1 MPVAPKDLDA
11 LINKENAERDLQ
23 QVKFEQPPEE
33 PVLPEVIPSEPVGP
47 SDVIAVG
54 EPVQVA
60 SFKDVFVGGA
70 KALQKATRAAEARVT
85 EKGAPEIVAPVGEET
100 VIRRASP
107 EEEASFAADLGVT
120 EKYTKGLNFPAIA
133 QATGE
138 IDLASHLQSVKDNN
152 VALFEQ
158 ARRGTISYENLLKA
172 AEKGGIDNLVIE
184 FMKRTPGSPAIAED
198 VLAGLIGAKAISK
211 RVLELRQEAIDVADP
226 TAKQAIF
233 EQASNLINAEARLYA
248 NISGAVSEGGRLLF
262 ASREAQRLG
271 IAEGGRSDELAALIQ
286 SGNMMD
292 FERYLDA
299 YAALP
304 DAASQARFVQSRWWD
319 KPADFVAESF
329 LNAILTS
336 PVTHSVN
343 VAGNSAFMMLK
354 GVEETVA
361 GGIGLARSTIT
372 GNKERVFIREG
383 LIQLDSLRAGFKD
396 AMLVA
401 GKTMLTGEPS
411 SATKIDVRNK
421 RAIGTTDDFSEI
433 FNMYREGNFGAAFV
447 NTFGVYNRM
456 GFRFLT
462 TEDEF
467 FKAIAYRASVKKQA
481 VQQGASMY
489 DAVIQRGGSVID
501 ARKAQA
507 EEEARVL
514 SSPPKPIKMKATE
527 AAKELTFQGDLGKF
541 AGGAEGLMSHPAVKI
556 FGVPFYKTPVNIMK
570 EAFRRT
576 PFAAGHAFYT
586 AINKGGRE
594 ADLAIARVAT
604 GTGIMSMFAYTAMG
618 LDSPDKSVI
627 ITGSGPTDPEARQA
641 MMRMNIQPFS
651 INIKQ
656 ANGEYKSITYSRFD
670 PISGMLAM
678 AADFGYYAQYSDDP
692 EDLANLAA
700 HTGLALYNYSME
712 MPFLQGVSDLSA
724 ALVNPDP
731 SVAFEQV
738 RQLMA
743 ERLTT
748 AVSSALPTVSS
759 LAATAERV
767 ADPAASSALMPE
779 IGLAGEDPT
788 QLPPELRGFYSA
800 LQKMKARN
808 PLFSDQVEPKLNL
821 WGETVKQGKGAGYE
835 WVSPVRIMD
844 AKYEDVD
851 REFMELGDGVQ
862 MPNKKISGVLLN
874 AAQYNR
880 WITLM
885 NKMDFRGNMP
895 DDDGYMRGQTLLDSL
910 NNEIYKNDYQ
920 DDIKEDKL
928 ERLKALVSAAKT
940 QARDRLF
947 DEYPDLADRIE
958 AAR

>member
-1 MPVAPKDLDA
+1 MARPPIGLDT
-11 LINKENAERDLQ
+11 LLEQENAQRDLQ
-23 QVKFEQPPEE
+23 RVKFEQPIDEPALEPAPEMPPAE
-33 PVLPEVIPSEPVGP
+33 P

-60 SFKDVFVGGA
+60 GLKDVFIGGA
-70 KALQKATRAAEARVT
+70 KALQKATREAEARAT
-85 EKGAPEIVAPVGEET
+85 AKGPAEIVTPVGEET

-107 EEEASFAADLGVT
+107 EEEAAFASDLGVT
-120 EKYTKGLNFPAIA
+120 EKYTKGLNFPRIA
-133 QATGE
+133 EATGE
-138 IDLASHLQSVKDNN
+138 LDLAAHLQSVKDNN
-152 VALFEQ
+152 AALFEQ

-172 AEKGGIDNLVIE
+172 AEKGGIDNLVVE
-184 FMKRTPGSPAIAED
+184 FMRRTPGSPAVAED

-211 RVLELRQEAIDVADP
+211 EILNLRQQAVDIADP
-226 TAKQAIF
+226 TEKRKVF
-233 EQASNLINAEARLYA
+233 EQAANLINAEARLYA

-271 IAEGGRSDELAALIQ
+271 LAEGGRADELAALIE

-299 YAALP
+299 YASLP

-319 KPADFVAESF
+319 KPADFIAESF

-336 PVTHSVN
+336 PVTHAVN

-361 GGIGLARSTIT
+361 GGIGLARSAIT
-372 GNKERVFIREG
+372 GNKERVYVREG
-383 LIQLDSLRAGFKD
+383 LIQLDSLRSGFKD

-411 SATKIDVRNK
+411 SGTKIDVRNR
-421 RAIGTTDDFSEI
+421 RAIGTTDDFGEI
-433 FNMYREGNFGAAFV
+433 FNMYREGNFGVAMV

-456 GFRFLT
+456 GFRFLQ

-467 FKAIAYRASVKKQA
+467 FKGIAYRASVKKQA
-481 VQQGASMY
+481 VQQGAAMY
-489 DAVIQRGGSVID
+489 DATIQRGGSVID
-501 ARKAQA
+501 ARRAQA

-514 SSPPKPIKMKATE
+514 ASPPKPIKMRATE

-541 AGGAEGLMSHPAVKI
+541 AGGAEGIMSHPLVKI

-618 LDSPDKSVI
+618 LDSPDKQVI

-641 MMRMNIQPFS
+641 MQRMNIQPFS

-656 ANGEYKSITYSRFD
+656 ANGEYKSVTYSRFD
-670 PISGMLAM
+670 PISGLLAM
-678 AADFGYYAQYSDDP
+678 AADFGFYAQYSDDP
-692 EDLANLAA
+692 EELANLAA

-712 MPFLQGVSDLSA
+712 MPFLQGVSQLSA

-731 SVAFEQV
+731 AVAFEQV
-738 RQLMA
+738 RQLMT
-743 ERLTT
+743 ERATT
-748 AVSSALPTVSS
+748 AVMSALPTVSS
-759 LAATAERV
+759 FAATAERV
-767 ADPAASSALMPE
+767 ADPAASSAMMPE
-779 IGLAGEDPT
+779 VGIFGEDPT
-788 QLPPELRGFYSA
+788 QLSPELRGFYSA
-800 LQKMKARN
+800 LQKAKGRN
-808 PLFSDQVEPKLNL
+808 PFFSDQVEPRLNL
-821 WGETVKQGKGAGYE
+821 WGETIKQGKGVGYE
-835 WVSPVRIMD
+835 WINPVRIMD

-874 AAQYNR
+874 ATQYNR
-880 WITLM
+880 WLTMM
-885 NKMDFRGNMP
+885 NQMDFRGNMP
-895 DDDGYMRGQTLLDSL
+895 SEDGYQRGQTLLDSL

-920 DDIKEDKL
+920 SEIKEDKL
-928 ERLKALVSAAKT
+928 YRLKAIVSDAKT
-940 QARDRLF
+940 QARDRLL
-947 DEYPDLADRIE
+947 DEYPELADRIE
-958 AAR
+958 AAK